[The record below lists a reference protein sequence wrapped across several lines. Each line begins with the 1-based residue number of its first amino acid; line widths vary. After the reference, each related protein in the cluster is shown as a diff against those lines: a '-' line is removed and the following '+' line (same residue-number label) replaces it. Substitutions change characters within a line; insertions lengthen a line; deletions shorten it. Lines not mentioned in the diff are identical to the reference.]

1 MGALFCFVFWHEKET
16 HLTVWRLELK
26 WLRTVA
32 ENTVRLEESQ
42 EVQWRIAAAAVKVCF
57 LSFMVT
63 RQIGEWF
70 NKAGWKKN
78 YGWTCVVFALLMK
91 FYLGRSVEHTL
102 KQQNRW
108 PAISAAFTPFTFAA
122 FACLCSIK
130 WMLQICLIF
139 TLV

>member
-42 EVQWRIAAAAVKVCF
+42 EV
-57 LSFMVT
+57 T

-70 NKAGWKKN
+70 NKAGWKKTKAERVL
-78 YGWTCVVFALLMK
+78 YLL
-91 FYLGRSVEHTL
+91 YWW
-102 KQQNRW
+102 N
-108 PAISAAFTPFTFAA
+108 
-122 FACLCSIK
+122 
-130 WMLQICLIF
+130 F
-139 TLV
+139 TLAGQ

>member
-70 NKAGWKKN
+70 NKAGWKKTEAERVL
-78 YGWTCVVFALLMK
+78 YLL
-91 FYLGRSVEHTL
+91 YWW
-102 KQQNRW
+102 N
-108 PAISAAFTPFTFAA
+108 
-122 FACLCSIK
+122 
-130 WMLQICLIF
+130 F
-139 TLV
+139 TLAGQ